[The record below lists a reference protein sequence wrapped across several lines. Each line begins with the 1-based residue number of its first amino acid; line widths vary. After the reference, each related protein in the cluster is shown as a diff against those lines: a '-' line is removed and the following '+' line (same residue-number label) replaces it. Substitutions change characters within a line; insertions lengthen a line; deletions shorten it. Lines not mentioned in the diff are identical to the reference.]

1 MLKWVQQGQEAFQAS
16 TKLLVEGRTEQFYI
30 PTQQLPV
37 KRGMHEPVSKFTFDI
52 ST

>member
-16 TKLLVEGRTEQFYI
+16 TKLLAEGRTQQFYI

-37 KRGMHEPVSKFTFDI
+37 KRGMHEPAPKFTFDI